1 VDALQ
6 SLADDPTRTA
16 ILLDVDGVLA
26 PIVSDPADSRVPP
39 TTRSELR
46 RLSRRYGLVAC
57 ISGRSE
63 DDARRVVGVPELVY
77 AGNHGLELSD
87 EAGAWRPA
95 IEQILDGANWP
106 DAEDKG
112 VSASFHYRRAP
123 DECEARAALEALAER
138 ARARG
143 LVTRFGR
150 KVLEVLPPVDANKGT
165 AVRFLLAERGLT
177 RALFAGDDTTDLDA
191 FAAVRSVELGV
202 CVAVAS
208 AEGPAELRE
217 RADLVVAT
225 PAEFREQVLQQ
236 L

>member
-1 VDALQ
+1 M
-6 SLADDPTRTA
+6 
-16 ILLDVDGVLA
+16 
-26 PIVSDPADSRVPP
+26 
-39 TTRSELR
+39 
-46 RLSRRYGLVAC
+46 
-57 ISGRSE
+57 
-63 DDARRVVGVPELVY
+63 
-77 AGNHGLELSD
+77 
-87 EAGAWRPA
+87 
-95 IEQILDGANWP
+95 
-106 DAEDKG
+106 G
-112 VSASFHYRRAP
+112 VSASFHSWRAP